1 MRDPGFYSD
10 VPEADYHADR
20 DSLSVSGAKTLL
32 KAPALFRWQ
41 QDNPVHKDV
50 FDIGSAA
57 HAMVLGVGA
66 PIRILDFDSWR
77 SKAAQEMRDLAREEG
92 HVPLL
97 IADARRVNAM
107 AKLLQEHPLAM
118 RLLDGDDG
126 EAEVSAYCPDETTG
140 VMRRARFDW
149 LADGYVVDYKT
160 TTDADPS
167 AFASSAARFDY
178 AMQAAWYLDIAR
190 DLGRDVDGFAF
201 IVQAKEPP
209 YAVSVCELDWASEEL
224 GRRRNRSALD
234 LYAACVAADDWP
246 AYGDG
251 LHTISLPKWAFNQ
264 EEIA

>member
-1 MRDPGFYSD
+1 
-10 VPEADYHADR
+10 
-20 DSLSVSGAKTLL
+20 
-32 KAPALFRWQ
+32 
-41 QDNPVHKDV
+41 V

-57 HAMVLGVGA
+57 HSLLLGVGA
-66 PIRILDFDSWR
+66 SIQEVQADSWR
-77 SKAAQEMRDLAREEG
+77 TKEARESRDVIRADG
-92 HVPLL
+92 DIPLL
-97 IADARRVNAM
+97 TADYDRVLAM
-107 AKLLQEHPLAM
+107 VDAFSTHPLAA
-118 RLLDGDDG
+118 RLLAADGKP
-126 EAEVSAYCPDETTG
+126 EVSAYCPDETTG

-224 GRRRNRSALD
+224 GRRRNRRALD